1 MDGIGDFIKGEIVA
15 TNGNETTLRTDE
27 GEEITLTRRR
37 RDEDLYIAVDATCP
51 SCGHPE
57 RRARFD
63 EHGALFSCRQCP
75 YVSRER
81 DA

>member
-1 MDGIGDFIKGEIVA
+1 MAVHVEMWGGEAGTPDSSGAPGFVGIELPDG
-15 TNGNETTLRTDE
+15 T
-27 GEEITLTRRR
+27 
-37 RDEDLYIAVDATCP
+37 YIAVDATCP

-63 EHGALFSCRQCP
+63 EHGAVFFCRQCS

-81 DA
+81 DE